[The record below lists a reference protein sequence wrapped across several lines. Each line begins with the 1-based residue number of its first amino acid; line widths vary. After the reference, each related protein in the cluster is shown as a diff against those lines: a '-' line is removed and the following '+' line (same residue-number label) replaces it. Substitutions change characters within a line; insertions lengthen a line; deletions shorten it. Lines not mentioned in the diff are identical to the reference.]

1 MSTTT
6 TTSAQTSGA
15 VSARSGS
22 LRRLRAL
29 TRANTTLL
37 VRNRLTLVYAVVLP
51 LLPLAALGF
60 VDGQQAAGRTVLS
73 SVALLALMFPVFYNL
88 LSATVTRRD
97 ELVLKRMRTGE
108 VSDLELL
115 ASLALPGAG
124 IAAVMMTIAVPVAL
138 ALGAP
143 MPANVVVYAV
153 LVLLGIVMFSAF
165 GFWTAAW
172 TRNAEAAQMTS
183 FPVILLAILGSIAP
197 ILPDRAARVVEFTP
211 GAAMESLVGIGW
223 LGVDGDR
230 ALSFGETWAASAEP
244 TLVMVAWAVL
254 ALVLAQRSMRWEPR
268 H

>member
-6 TTSAQTSGA
+6 APTPATGRTPSATTRVLGLA
-15 VSARSGS
+15 
-22 LRRLRAL
+22 
-29 TRANTTLL
+29 RANLTLL
-37 VRNRLTLVYAVVLP
+37 MRNKLTAGYALVLP
-51 LLPLAALGF
+51 LLPLALLLGDRGNEALVSTG
-60 VDGQQAAGRTVLS
+60 LS
-73 SVALLALMFPVFYNL
+73 SALLMAFLFPVFYNL

-183 FPVILLAILGSIAP
+183 FPVIFLAILGSIAP
-197 ILPDRAARVVEFTP
+197 VLPDRAARVVEFTP

-223 LGVDGDR
+223 LGVDGDQ

>member
-1 MSTTT
+1 MSTATAPAP
-6 TTSAQTSGA
+6 TSERAP
-15 VSARSGS
+15 SATARVLGLS
-22 LRRLRAL
+22 
-29 TRANTTLL
+29 RANLTLL
-37 VRNRLTLVYAVVLP
+37 LRNKLTAGYALILP
-51 LLPLAALGF
+51 LLPLALLLGDRGNEALVATGI
-60 VDGQQAAGRTVLS
+60 S
-73 SVALLALMFPVFYNL
+73 SALLMAFLFPVFYNL

-124 IAAVMMTIAVPVAL
+124 IAALMMTLAVPIAL

-143 MPANVVVYAV
+143 LPANAVLYAV
-153 LVLLGIVMFSAF
+153 LVLLGIVTFSAF

-183 FPVILLAILGSIAP
+183 FPVILLAIIGSLAA
-197 ILPDRAARVVEFTP
+197 ILPERAARVVEFTP
-211 GAAMESLVGIGW
+211 GAAMESLVDIGW

-230 ALSFGETWAASAEP
+230 ALSFAETWAAAAEP

-254 ALVLAQRSMRWEPR
+254 ALVLAQRSIRWEPR